1 MNRDDFRE
9 FCQAVAAGRK
19 KYVENTETGEIGR
32 VTACGGQSI
41 EVESGGSAGS
51 WAREKCVETTAS
63 RFHHKERTLDT
74 RPWDV
79 DRFNPYT

>member
-1 MNRDDFRE
+1 MNRESYRALCRDFE
-9 FCQAVAAGRK
+9 AGRK
-19 KYVENTETGEIGR
+19 KYVENPETREIGR
-32 VTACGGQSI
+32 VTACGEQDI
-41 EVESGGSAGS
+41 EIEAGGKSAS
-51 WAREKCVETTAS
+51 WPVANCVETTES